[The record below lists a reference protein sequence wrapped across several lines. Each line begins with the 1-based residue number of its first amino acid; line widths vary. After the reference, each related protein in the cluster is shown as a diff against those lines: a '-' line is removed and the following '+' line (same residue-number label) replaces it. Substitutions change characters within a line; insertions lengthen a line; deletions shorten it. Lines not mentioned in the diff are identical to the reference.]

1 MHEEVGGPDN
11 FRASRGWLW
20 RFKLRHGIRN
30 VGIHGGKSE
39 ADLDGANKFIGELSQ
54 FLLEEDI
61 KIEDMDK
68 TGLMWKA
75 HKENSSTEKGNERI
89 VKKLRR
95 TE

>member
-1 MHEEVGGPDN
+1 MHEGVGGPVN

-30 VGIHGGKSE
+30 VGIHGEKSE

-61 KIEDMDK
+61 EIEDMEK

-75 HKENSSTEKGNERI
+75 LPQGILIHRKEQRSRHQKT
-89 VKKLRR
+89 R
-95 TE
+95 T